1 MPFYIDFNYHTH
13 ACDICSNLLL
23 PPAKQMINLEKVCVH
38 SGGVHYGA
46 TLIVHSLDS
55 VKSNDAIL
63 SHI

>member
-1 MPFYIDFNYHTH
+1 
-13 ACDICSNLLL
+13 
-23 PPAKQMINLEKVCVH
+23 MINLEKVCVH